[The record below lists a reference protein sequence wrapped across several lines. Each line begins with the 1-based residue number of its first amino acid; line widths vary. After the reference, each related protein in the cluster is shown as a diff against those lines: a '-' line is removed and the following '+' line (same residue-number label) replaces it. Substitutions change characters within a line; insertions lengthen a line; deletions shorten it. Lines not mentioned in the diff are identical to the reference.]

1 MTEIQ
6 DSLWQAATIMLTGMV
21 VVFIFLTSLI
31 FLVKLL
37 AKVAG
42 EESTVDVSTDVI
54 SSPSV
59 NEGALSPTLVA
70 VISSAVV
77 QYRQRHLK

>member
-42 EESTVDVSTDVI
+42 EESTVNVSTDVI